1 MLYDTPMNDFQTIMS
16 KLKVLLSTVE
26 QRILYDKELA
36 AALNINPNTFASMR
50 HRNTIPYQ
58 AVLDL
63 CTKRHID
70 ANTLFFSRP
79 VNNLI
84 HRPLL
89 ITYYKSVR
97 ASAGF
102 GAEVSNEIYKKLTP
116 SEFITLFYHKAAI
129 QH

>member
-1 MLYDTPMNDFQTIMS
+1 MNDFQTIMS
-16 KLKVLLSTVE
+16 KLKLLLSTTT

-36 AALNINPNTFASMR
+36 TALGINPNTFASMR

-63 CTKRHID
+63 CSKSHID

-79 VNNLI
+79 VNNII

-89 ITYYKSVR
+89 ISYYKSVR
-97 ASAGF
+97 ASAGA
-102 GAEVSNEIYKKLTP
+102 GAEVSNEVYKKLTP
-116 SEFITLFYHKAAI
+116 SEFITLFYYKAAMR
-129 QH
+129 

>member
-1 MLYDTPMNDFQTIMS
+1 MNDFQTIMS
-16 KLKVLLSTVE
+16 KLKILLSTVE

-36 AALNINPNTFASMR
+36 AALGINPNTFASMR

-84 HRPLL
+84 QRPLL

-97 ASAGF
+97 ASAGS
-102 GAEVSNEIYKKLTP
+102 GAEVSNEVYKKLTP
-116 SEFITLFYHKAAI
+116 SEFITLFYYKAAMR
-129 QH
+129 

>member
-1 MLYDTPMNDFQTIMS
+1 MNDFQTIMS
-16 KLKVLLSTVE
+16 KLKILLSTAE
-26 QRILYDKELA
+26 QPILYDRELA
-36 AALNINPNTFASMR
+36 KALGIKPNTFASMR
-50 HRNTIPYQ
+50 YRNTIPYQ

-63 CTKRHID
+63 CTKQHID

-79 VNNLI
+79 VNNVI

-97 ASAGF
+97 ACAGA
-102 GAEVSNEIYKKLTP
+102 GAQVSNETYKRLTP
-116 SEFITLFYHKAAI
+116 TEFITLFYYKAAL